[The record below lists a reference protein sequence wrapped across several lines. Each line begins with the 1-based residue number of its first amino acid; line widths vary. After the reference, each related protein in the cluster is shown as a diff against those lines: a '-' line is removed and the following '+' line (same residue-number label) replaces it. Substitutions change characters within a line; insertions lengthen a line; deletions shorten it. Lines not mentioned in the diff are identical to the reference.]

1 MLIIER
7 IKESLKRQDW
17 TAVSLELAIVIIGVF
32 IGTQVSNWNQER
44 IERRDTARLLQEL
57 QPALKS
63 RADFFDTA
71 KPYYATTRRYSD
83 TAFAGWNRDPKVS
96 DEQFVIAA
104 YQASQIYTFGLDGEN
119 WAAIFGSERL
129 RDIDDAQ
136 IRRGLANVMT
146 FNYDQIDLSAVSTTY
161 RQHVRQVIPID
172 IQDAI
177 RAQCTDKPI
186 DGSLQIFSLPAT
198 CDLDLPDSRFA
209 EGASA
214 LRASPE
220 LAGELRW
227 HIAAVA
233 SFLASLDLVA
243 GQTKE
248 LRQAI
253 EKSNG

>member
-1 MLIIER
+1 
-7 IKESLKRQDW
+7 
-17 TAVSLELAIVIIGVF
+17 
-32 IGTQVSNWNQER
+32 VSNWNQER
-44 IERRDTARLLQEL
+44 IARRDTARLLQEL

-63 RADFFDTA
+63 RSDFFDTA
-71 KPYYATTRRYSD
+71 RPYYATTRRYAG

-129 RDIDDAQ
+129 RDIDDPD
-136 IRRGLANVMT
+136 IRRGLTNVMT
-146 FNYDQIDLSAVSTTY
+146 FNYDQLDLASVSTTY
-161 RQHVRQVIPID
+161 RQHVRQIVPID
-172 IQDAI
+172 IQEAI
-177 RAQCTDKPI
+177 RADCTDKPI
-186 DGSLQIFSLPAT
+186 GGSLQIFSLPAT
-198 CDLDLPDSRFA
+198 CDLDLPESRFA
-209 EGASA
+209 AGAVA

-233 SFLASLDLVA
+233 SFLASLELVA

-248 LRQAI
+248 LQQAI
-253 EKSNG
+253 EKSGH